1 MNPFERIARL
11 VEIHRLIEQE
21 KTGSPAE
28 FAEKFHISRSQLYN
42 IKEELEAYG
51 AVVKYSR
58 KRNSF
63 YYVNNF
69 ELTEST
75 FWKKEIEGFYK
86 KSFLIQGKS

>member
-11 VEIHRLIEQE
+11 VEIHQLIKQE
-21 KTGSPAE
+21 KTGSPIE
-28 FAEKFHISRSQLYN
+28 FAEKLHISRSQLYN
-42 IKEELEAYG
+42 IKEELEDYG

-58 KRNSF
+58 RKETF

-86 KSFLIQGKS
+86 KVF

>member
-11 VEIHRLIEQE
+11 LEIHQLIKQE
-21 KTGSPAE
+21 KTGSPIE

-42 IKEELEAYG
+42 IKEELEDYG

-58 KRNSF
+58 RKETF

-69 ELTEST
+69 ELTKST

-86 KSFLIQGKS
+86 KVF

>member
-11 VEIHRLIEQE
+11 VEIHQLIKQE
-21 KTGSPAE
+21 KTGSPIE
-28 FAEKFHISRSQLYN
+28 FAKELHISRSQLYN
-42 IKEELEAYG
+42 IKEELEDYG

-58 KRNSF
+58 RKETF

-86 KSFLIQGKS
+86 KVF